1 MTRRARGALGLL
13 LAVMASVG
21 CRASGTGAAPG
32 TAIASDTLRGM
43 VRLVGSE
50 PLATLAV
57 FPATGDPVVPQGADA
72 ELLRGLT
79 GIEVVV
85 RGRLTF
91 ECASDAGPRGAR
103 IFEMASF
110 AVRAVGGVRAVDG
123 ILTRVDSGWRL
134 VTPEGEQ
141 IAIAF
146 LAPMLRL
153 QEGARVYFVGP
164 FDRAPSTYGI
174 IKAAVR

>member
-1 MTRRARGALGLL
+1 MTRRAQGVVGLL

-21 CRASGTGAAPG
+21 CRAPGTGAAPG
-32 TAIASDTLRGM
+32 IAVASDTLRGV

-50 PLATLAV
+50 PMATLAV
-57 FPATGDPVVPQGADA
+57 FPAAGDPVVPQGADA
-72 ELLRGLT
+72 ELLRSLT

-85 RGRLTF
+85 RGRVTF
-91 ECASDAGPRGAR
+91 DCAADAGPRGAR
-103 IFEMASF
+103 IFELASF
-110 AVRAVGGVRAVDG
+110 RVRAVGGVRAVDG

-134 VTPEGEQ
+134 VTLEGEQ

-146 LAPMLRL
+146 LAPMMRL